1 MGCGKLGQKIGES
14 LSELS
19 IEVIGI
25 KRNPLKS
32 PPRFKII
39 TLDIFSDKFS
49 DNVKSINPDFL
60 IYAVSSDEQTQESYH
75 KNYVEGL
82 KVTINALKKL
92 NNFQHLFFI
101 SSTRVYGQFSD
112 DYLSELTPPKP
123 SDFGGKLLL
132 DAEKSLKNISFKT
145 TILRLSGI
153 YGNNRRHMLRLAAD
167 PSKWPAENRWTNRI
181 HEEDIVSF
189 INYLFSQIL
198 ADMKIEDLYLLTD
211 SQPILLFELLR
222 WIRSD
227 LNLPK
232 DNIITPKGTIGKK
245 LKSEL
250 LEKLNF
256 SFTHS
261 NYRSG
266 YHKMIT
272 SMKEVN

>member
-1 MGCGKLGQKIGES
+1 
-14 LSELS
+14 
-19 IEVIGI
+19 
-25 KRNPLKS
+25 
-32 PPRFKII
+32 
-39 TLDIFSDKFS
+39 
-49 DNVKSINPDFL
+49 
-60 IYAVSSDEQTQESYH
+60 
-75 KNYVEGL
+75 
-82 KVTINALKKL
+82 
-92 NNFQHLFFI
+92 
-101 SSTRVYGQFSD
+101 
-112 DYLSELTPPKP
+112 
-123 SDFGGKLLL
+123 
-132 DAEKSLKNISFKT
+132 
-145 TILRLSGI
+145 
-153 YGNNRRHMLRLAAD
+153 MLRLAAD
-167 PSKWPAENRWTNRI
+167 PSKWPEENRWTNRI

-189 INYLFSQIL
+189 VNYLFSQIL

-250 LEKLNF
+250 LVKLNF

-261 NYRSG
+261 SYRSG